1 MFCIIHYLHTT
12 LMKSNALLLSAL
24 LTLTFSSVTFAQFP
38 GGGGGGGFGGG
49 RPGGGGG
56 MDGDRR
62 SRTNT
67 DSKMPG
73 NPMDQPVATPKGNGK
88 ISGLL
93 MDSTSN
99 KPVEYATI
107 ALINQKT
114 GKPIDGTTAD
124 DKGRFTISKIAPGDY
139 SLQAT
144 FLGFKEKYVRNIK
157 IDKGSDIQV
166 GLIKLTADVRTLS
179 EVDVTGQ
186 RNIIEEKVDRLVY
199 NAEKDVTSKGGDAA
213 DVMRRVPMLSVDLDG
228 NLSLRGSSNV
238 RVLINNKPSTIVAG
252 SVADALKQIPA
263 DMIKTVE
270 VITSPSAKYDAE
282 GSAGIIN
289 IVTKKNTLRGATL
302 GVDMGVGNRGA
313 MLGLNGNYR
322 TGKMGFSLS
331 GHGRAQYNI
340 KGQFNN
346 EQTRGSILT
355 TQQADTKNGG
365 LHGRYQLGWDYDI
378 DSKNVITAGVQ
389 YSARNQ
395 LNSQELFTRTSGG
408 QFLTPV
414 TSYRS
419 VDVKDLSGTVD
430 VNVDYT
436 RTLKKPQQEFS
447 ILTQFSR
454 NNRTNNFISDL
465 LNDTRAN
472 IIGGTRNDNDSY
484 NQESTIQ
491 LDYTSPIK
499 TNQQIEFGGK
509 GIFRQVQ
516 SDYQYLTL
524 INGNYEI
531 NKLQPANGLD
541 YNQNVMGSYL
551 SYTYQSKSKF
561 TLKAGG
567 RYEYTMIDARFQTE
581 QPSSGINIPDYGN
594 FVPSINLSKN
604 LSGGKTIKLAYN
616 RRLQRPGIQF
626 LNPNINAAN
635 PQNITV
641 GNPYLSPEL
650 SDNVEASFST
660 YVKTLYVNMT
670 LFTRRTNN
678 SIQSIRTANDQGVIT
693 TTYANIGQEQS
704 TGINLFGNATLF
716 QKWQI
721 GGGVDAFYVYLTNNG
736 SSTLADPT
744 MKQSN
749 SGMVFSGRVFTNL
762 QLKKGWGLQ
771 GFGGARGNQV
781 TLQGMTGTF
790 YMYSMGVK
798 KDFPNKKGS
807 IGLAAE
813 NFLSNSMKMR
823 TTVNTPTFAQNSTN
837 EMYNRGVRMTFS
849 YKIGKMTFE
858 QPNRRRKKS
867 VSNDDVKGDGGG
879 GNDQQQA
886 APAAAPAGGGGGGRP
901 RQ

>member
-1 MFCIIHYLHTT
+1 MKTNT
-12 LMKSNALLLSAL
+12 LFLSAL
-24 LTLTFSSVTFAQFP
+24 LTLSSFVALAQFP
-38 GGGGGGGFGGG
+38 GGGGFGGG

-62 SRTNT
+62 SRNT
-67 DSKMPG
+67 DANAPQME
-73 NPMDQPVATPKGNGK
+73 QAAQPKGNGK

-93 MDSTSN
+93 MDSTSS
-99 KPVEYATI
+99 KPVEYATV

-139 SLQAT
+139 SIQAT
-144 FLGFKEKYVRNIK
+144 FLGFQEKYVRNIK
-157 IDKGSDIQV
+157 IEKGSDIQV
-166 GLIKLTADVRTLS
+166 GLLKLNPDVRTLS

-302 GVDMGVGNRGA
+302 SVDGGLGNRGS
-313 MLGLNGNYR
+313 MLGLSGNYR

-340 KGQFNN
+340 KGQFTN
-346 EQTRGSILT
+346 EQTRGSLLT
-355 TQQADTKNGG
+355 MQQADTKNGG
-365 LHGRYQLGWDYDI
+365 LQGRYQLGWDYDI

-395 LNSQELFTRTSGG
+395 FNSQELFTRISGG
-408 QFLTPV
+408 SFATPV
-414 TSYRS
+414 TSFRS

-454 NNRTNNFISDL
+454 NNRTNNYISDL

-472 IIGGTRNDNDSY
+472 VIGGNRNDNDSY
-484 NQESTIQ
+484 NQESTVQ
-491 LDYTSPIK
+491 LDYTSPIGK
-499 TNQQIEFGGK
+499 NQQIEFGGK
-509 GIFRQVQ
+509 SIFRQVL
-516 SDYQYLTL
+516 SNYQYLTL
-524 INGNYEI
+524 VNGSYVDNV
-531 NKLQPANGLD
+531 LQPANSLD
-541 YNQNVMGSYL
+541 YNQNVMGGYL

-567 RYEYTMIDARFQTE
+567 RYEYTMIDARFRTE

-626 LNPNINAAN
+626 LNPNVNAAN

-650 SDNVEASFST
+650 SDNIEASFST
-660 YVKTLYVNMT
+660 YVKTLYINLTM
-670 LFTRRTNN
+670 FTRQTNN
-678 SIQSIRTANDQGVIT
+678 SIQSIRTASDQGVIT
-693 TTYANIGQEQS
+693 TTYANIGKEQS

-721 GGGVDAFYVYLTNNG
+721 GGGFDAFYVYLTNNG
-736 SSTLADPT
+736 SSTLVDPS

-749 SGMVFSGRVFTNL
+749 SGVVFSGRMFTNL
-762 QLKKGWGLQ
+762 QLKNGWGVQ
-771 GFGGARGNQV
+771 GFGGMRGNQV
-781 TLQGMTGTF
+781 TLQGTSGSF
-790 YMYSMGVK
+790 YMYSLGLK
-798 KDFPNKKGS
+798 KDFANKKGS
-807 IGLAAE
+807 IGFAAE
-813 NFLSNSMKMR
+813 NFLANSMKVR
-823 TTVNTPTFAQNSTN
+823 TTVNTPTFSQNSTN

-858 QPNRRRKKS
+858 QPNRRKKKS

-879 GNDQQQA
+879 GGDQQQA
-886 APAAAPAGGGGGGRP
+886 APAAAPAGGGGGRP

>member
-1 MFCIIHYLHTT
+1 ME
-12 LMKSNALLLSAL
+12 
-24 LTLTFSSVTFAQFP
+24 
-38 GGGGGGGFGGG
+38 
-49 RPGGGGG
+49 
-56 MDGDRR
+56 
-62 SRTNT
+62 
-67 DSKMPG
+67 
-73 NPMDQPVATPKGNGK
+73 QPVPTPKGNGK

-99 KPVEYATI
+99 KPVEYATV

-139 SLQAT
+139 SIQAT
-144 FLGFKEKYVRNIK
+144 FLGFQEKYIRNIK
-157 IDKGSDIQV
+157 IEKNSDIQV
-166 GLIKLTADVRTLS
+166 GLIKLMADVRTLS

-186 RNIIEEKVDRLVY
+186 RNVIEEKVDRLVY

-252 SVADALKQIPA
+252 SVADALRQIPA

-302 GVDMGVGNRGA
+302 GVDMGVGNRGS

-331 GHGRAQYNI
+331 GHGRAMYNI
-340 KGQFNN
+340 KGQFTN
-346 EQTRGSILT
+346 EQTRGSLLT
-355 TQQADTKNGG
+355 MQQADTRNNS
-365 LHGRYQLGWDYDI
+365 LFGRYQLGWDYDI

-389 YSARNQ
+389 YGARNQ
-395 LNSQELFTRTSGG
+395 LNSQELFTRISGG
-408 QFLTPV
+408 SFTTPSL
-414 TSYRS
+414 SYRS

-454 NNRTNNFISDL
+454 NNRTNNYISDL
-465 LNDTRAN
+465 LNETRAN
-472 IIGGTRNDNDSY
+472 IIGGNRNDNDSY
-484 NQESTIQ
+484 NQESTVQ
-491 LDYTSPIK
+491 LDYTSPIGK
-499 TNQQIEFGGK
+499 NQQIELGGK
-509 GIFRQVQ
+509 SIFRQVQ

-524 INGNYEI
+524 VNGTYEL

-541 YNQNVMGSYL
+541 YNQNVMGGYL

-594 FVPSINLSKN
+594 FVPSVNLSKSF
-604 LSGGKTIKLAYN
+604 SGGKTVKLAYN

-626 LNPNINAAN
+626 LNPNVNAAN

-650 SDNVEASFST
+650 SDNFEASFST
-660 YVKTLYVNMT
+660 YMKTLYVNLTM
-670 LFTRRTNN
+670 FTRHTNN

-693 TTYANIGQEQS
+693 TTYANIGREQS
-704 TGINLFGNATLF
+704 TGINLFSNVTLF

-721 GGGVDAFYVYLTNNG
+721 GGGVDAFYVFLTNNG
-736 SSTLADPT
+736 NSSITDPSL
-744 MKQSN
+744 KQSN
-749 SGMVFSGRVFTNL
+749 SGMVFSGRMFTNL
-762 QLKKGWGLQ
+762 QLKNGWGLQ

-798 KDFPNKKGS
+798 KDFANKKGS
-807 IGLAAE
+807 IGFAAE
-813 NFLSNSMKMR
+813 NFLANSMKMR
-823 TTVNTPTFAQNSTN
+823 TTVNTPTFSQNSVN

-879 GNDQQQA
+879 GNEQQQA